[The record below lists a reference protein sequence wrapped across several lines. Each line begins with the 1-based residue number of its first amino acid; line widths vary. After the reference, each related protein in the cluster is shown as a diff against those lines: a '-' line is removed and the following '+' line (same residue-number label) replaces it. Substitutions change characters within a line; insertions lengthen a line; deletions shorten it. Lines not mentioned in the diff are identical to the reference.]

1 MKDFE
6 SEEKDYTVY
15 GNYRIVKIEDKYG
28 IQTLD
33 CKIVIEP
40 VFDSIIWLEDFN
52 LIEFR
57 LNNKTA
63 IYKFDEI
70 SKLSI

>member
-28 IQTLD
+28 IKTLD

-40 VFDSIIWLEDFN
+40 VFDSITWLEDFN

>member
-40 VFDSIIWLEDFN
+40 VFDCITWLEDFN